1 MTGKASKTL
10 LVLAGISLAGLG
22 PLGQEATAATVLSI
36 EQASHN
42 QRRVR
47 ALN

>member
-1 MTGKASKTL
+1 MTPLCQATSAAK
-10 LVLAGISLAGLG
+10 VL
-22 PLGQEATAATVLSI
+22 PI

-42 QRRVR
+42 QRRVC